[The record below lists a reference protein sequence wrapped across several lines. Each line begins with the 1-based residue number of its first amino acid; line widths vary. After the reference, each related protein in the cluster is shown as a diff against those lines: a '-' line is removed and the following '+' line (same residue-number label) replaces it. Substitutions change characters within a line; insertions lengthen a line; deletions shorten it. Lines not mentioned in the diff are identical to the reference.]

1 MQDLFSITLPDTA
14 SEKDIEALQDTLK
27 TLDTVADAGADPD
40 RGVDPAS
47 IMVWVQVVSGVLGAV
62 STAVPIVKKV
72 IETIRGKGI
81 SGAKIKLPN
90 GVEVAVDNASADE
103 IERLLQAV
111 GEK

>member
-1 MQDLFSITLPDTA
+1 
-14 SEKDIEALQDTLK
+14 
-27 TLDTVADAGADPD
+27 
-40 RGVDPAS
+40 
-47 IMVWVQVVSGVLGAV
+47 
-62 STAVPIVKKV
+62 VPIVKKV